1 MADERLSQERLSR
14 ARFIRLGAIAGAGAT
29 LAACGGGGEAGGGGN
44 GSGGAANNV
53 EPTDGGVTG
62 GVENAPEATGGGG
75 QSGEAQGGGEA
86 QGEAIA
92 SESEVQPGS
101 AVEFTA
107 PDGNPAVLVRL
118 DGGDFAAYSAICTH
132 AQCTVAFQ
140 NGSLACPCHGSLFDP
155 ANGGAVVQGP
165 AQQPLPEVTVE
176 VRGGEVFT
184 A

>member
-1 MADERLSQERLSR
+1 LAEERLSR
-14 ARFIRLGAIAGAGAT
+14 ARFIRLGAVAGAGAT
-29 LAACGGGGEAGGGGN
+29 LAACGGGSSGGGGAVGN
-44 GSGGAANNV
+44 GGGEANNV
-53 EPTDGGVTG
+53 EPTDGGETG

-75 QSGEAQGGGEA
+75 QGEAQGGGEA

-101 AVEFTA
+101 AVEFTG
-107 PDGNPAVLVRL
+107 PNGDPAVLVRL
-118 DGGDFAAYSAICTH
+118 DSGDFAAYSAICTH

-140 NGSLACPCHGSLFDP
+140 GGNLACPCHGSVFDP
-155 ANGGAVVQGP
+155 ADGGAVVQGP
-165 AQQPLPEVTVE
+165 AQQSLPEVTVE

>member
-1 MADERLSQERLSR
+1 LAEERLSR
-14 ARFIRLGAIAGAGAT
+14 ARFIRLGAVAGAGAT
-29 LAACGGGGEAGGGGN
+29 LAACGGGGAGGN
-44 GSGGAANNV
+44 GGEANNV
-53 EPTDGGVTG
+53 EPTDGGETG
-62 GVENAPEATGGGG
+62 GVENAPEATADGT
-75 QSGEAQGGGEA
+75 QGEAQGGEA
-86 QGEAIA
+86 QDEAIA

-101 AVEFTA
+101 AVEFTG

-140 NGSLACPCHGSLFDP
+140 DGNLACPCHGSVFNP
-155 ANGGAVVQGP
+155 AEGGAVVQGP
-165 AQQPLPEVTVE
+165 AQQPLPEVPVE